1 MRNADKKIANN
12 FMIDKISTGLLWDA
26 FKHLRSWLANLA
38 RASDKRKQESI
49 EALRKVITAAR
60 ETAVYMRYLEGGKQ
74 DHKTESHLAV
84 LWTDLGFALA
94 DLNLNKLAK
103 RCQITGKQW
112 VSLEHYDADFIK
124 KADISLERME
134 SLAKEILHHIK

>member
-1 MRNADKKIANN
+1 
-12 FMIDKISTGLLWDA
+12 MIDKISTGLLWDA

-38 RASDKRKQESI
+38 RASDARKQESI
-49 EALRKVITAAR
+49 QALRKVVTAAR
-60 ETAVYMRYLEGGKQ
+60 ETAVYIRQLADGKQ
-74 DHKTESHLAV
+74 DHKIESHLAV

-112 VSLEHYDADFIK
+112 ASPDHYDALFIK
-124 KADISLERME
+124 RADVSLERME
-134 SLAKEILHHIK
+134 ELAQEILQQIK